1 MKVVTIGRLKKMGA
15 CQSAIE
21 ALRAEFG
28 TRIFITPANLT
39 KVERVYG
46 GALCWFAEA
55 DKTIGAKYA
64 DRNKKPIQCKLYLEN
79 KSCWGCADLIAAR
92 RLILAAARG

>member
-21 ALRAEFG
+21 ALRSAFG
-28 TRIFITPANLT
+28 ALIFITPANLT
-39 KVERVYG
+39 KVEKVYS
-46 GALCWFAEA
+46 GALCWFAET
-55 DKTIGAKYA
+55 DKTIRFEY
-64 DRNKKPIQCKLYLEN
+64 DNRNKEPIQCKLYPEN
-79 KSCWGCADLIAAR
+79 EACWGCADLIAAR